1 MKLLDKLR
9 TNYRDTAREV
19 ARNISALANDSD
31 DNGVLTG
38 NWSGD
43 YDTGVKPWKWT
54 GSASICKHYLEAG
67 KPVHYG
73 QCWVFSGLT
82 TALMRSLGIPTRSVT
97 NYDSAHDTDNNLTFD
112 KYFDE
117 DGEYLDEESDDSC
130 WNFHVWNESWMTR
143 PDLPVG
149 YGGWQAF
156 DSTPQE
162 ESSGKYRCGPAS
174 VRAIKEGKVNL
185 KYDAKF
191 IFAEV
196 NADKVYWKFNKEL
209 NDFEPFKVDTDA
221 VGHYISTKAVGW
233 GGLFS
238 QREDVTLEYKYP
250 EGSILER
257 IAVRRA
263 MKIAKSKALK
273 EFPQVI
279 RFSLEEPEE
288 VARGDNVVVN
298 LKMKNTSDK
307 SQSVDISL
315 TSQIVRY
322 TGVALKKLRTR
333 KDTVEIAAKK
343 ESEVKFT
350 FEPSE
355 YSAFMDENPMLRF
368 TFMARVKSGQTFAN
382 QASVSINKPDLSV
395 SLVSTAKKPKVK
407 PGDTVTVKVQ
417 LDVPNDIKKLTGCA
431 LTFDGSAV
439 ASDVTV
445 AIPNITSRKWSV
457 DMPVEIKKT
466 IKGRNVLQLIV
477 SLSANE
483 ISGLLGTL
491 TIELAK
497 PAK

>member
-130 WNFHVWNESWMTR
+130 WNFHVWNEI
-143 PDLPVG
+143 G

-221 VGHYISTKAVGW
+221 VGECCVMYPAAIIFRQRLLVGW
-233 GGLFS
+233 PVQSTG
-238 QREDVTLEYKYP
+238 RRDTVK
-250 EGSILER
+250 GSILER

-368 TFMARVKSGQTFAN
+368 TFMARVKSGQT
-382 QASVSINKPDLSV
+382 ASQCFHQQITFYEWSFIFRPDLSV

-457 DMPVEIKKT
+457 DMPVEIKVS
-466 IKGRNVLQLIV
+466 VLR
-477 SLSANE
+477 
-483 ISGLLGTL
+483 
-491 TIELAK
+491 
-497 PAK
+497 PATSQA